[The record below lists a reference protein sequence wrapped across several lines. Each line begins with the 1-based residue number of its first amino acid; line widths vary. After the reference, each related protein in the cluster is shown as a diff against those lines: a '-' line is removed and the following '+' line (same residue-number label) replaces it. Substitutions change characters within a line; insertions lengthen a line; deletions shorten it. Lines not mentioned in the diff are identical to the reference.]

1 MLSRHRV
8 RHHRCKTAIRRV
20 PRCAVTR
27 CMRVPPARAKSRA
40 RRCAPGRSGRPSSS
54 TRTLAVCAVRASIR
68 TWQSR
73 HRVWHVML
81 ANFETP
87 IRQRHPRL
95 THVPR
100 AIRPGSALSRIERA
114 SCAACQSRHAGRARV
129 KSPTVGRR
137 PIAPAT
143 PVFWARRSP
152 TLKTAHRALL
162 SRCVWPMNGKAP
174 HRRRRRIAVVRRIL
188 RRAQRGSTHPRRRL
202 TRVIAFVA
210 IC

>member
-27 CMRVPPARAKSRA
+27 CMRVPPARAKSCA

-95 THVPR
+95 THARNAGQVLTKPR
-100 AIRPGSALSRIERA
+100 RGKCRAWFALREGSETQIYQRRQSMTRRVLRVRLGASKPRPIKRRA
-114 SCAACQSRHAGRARV
+114 PLVLRESGARARLQLC
-129 KSPTVGRR
+129 RR
-137 PIAPAT
+137 
-143 PVFWARRSP
+143 
-152 TLKTAHRALL
+152 
-162 SRCVWPMNGKAP
+162 G
-174 HRRRRRIAVVRRIL
+174 
-188 RRAQRGSTHPRRRL
+188 
-202 TRVIAFVA
+202 
-210 IC
+210 